1 MGDNLMSNIRDLC
14 FGNKR
19 LLPLVT
25 FAIHEGWEVSR
36 TSGGH
41 LKFTKAGFTP
51 IFTSTTAS
59 DFHSSR
65 NAQARLRRAEPH
77 YPGGRDG

>member
-1 MGDNLMSNIRDLC
+1 MSNIRDLC

-19 LLPLVT
+19 LMPLVK
-25 FAIHEGWEVSR
+25 FAIGEGWEVSR

-41 LKFTKAGFTP
+41 LKFTKSGFTP

-59 DFHSSR
+59 DFRSSR

-77 YPGGRDG
+77 HSGGRDG